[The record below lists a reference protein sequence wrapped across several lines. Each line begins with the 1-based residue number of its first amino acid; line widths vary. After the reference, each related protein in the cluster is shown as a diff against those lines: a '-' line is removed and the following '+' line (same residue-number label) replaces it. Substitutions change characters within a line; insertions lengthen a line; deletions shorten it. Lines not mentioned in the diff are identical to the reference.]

1 MKIARITIYQVDLPY
16 VGGTYSW
23 AKGYSV
29 SVATSTVVRIDTD
42 EGVFGWGE
50 VCPLGASYLPSY
62 SAGVAPGIAFLAPHL
77 IGLDPTAVGA
87 VYGVMEREMLGHAY
101 VKSAL
106 DMACW
111 DILGQAAGLPLHALL
126 GGRQNHAMPMYRAI
140 PQGTP
145 EEMAA
150 TIESYRQE
158 GYRQFQLKSG
168 GWPADDIARLEAV
181 VGACQPGERVLA
193 DGNRGWRRDEALQ
206 VAEATRHLNY
216 VLEQPCSRYEDCLAV
231 RRRAA
236 QAFKLDESLQ
246 SFEDLV
252 RARTDDALDVA
263 AVKIAKSGGLTK
275 ARLARDFWA
284 GLAIPMTV
292 EDVWGGEIVTAAL
305 AHLAAST
312 PPEALLNTTDLHNY
326 NTVHFATGAPA
337 VEDGHLLVSDR
348 PGLGVTVDEDAL
360 GAPLAVHE

>member
-1 MKIARITIYQVDLPY
+1 MKITRITVYQIELPY
-16 VGGTYSW
+16 VGGSYGW
-23 AKGYSV
+23 AKGYSL
-29 SVATSTVVRIDTD
+29 SAATATVVRIDSD
-42 EGVFGWGE
+42 DGISGWGE

-62 SAGVAPGIAFLAPHL
+62 SDGVAPGIAFLAPHL
-77 IGLDPTAVGA
+77 IGRDPTAIGA
-87 VYGVMEREMLGHAY
+87 IYGVMEREMLGHAY

-126 GGRQNHAMPMYRAI
+126 GGRQNNAMPMYRAI

-168 GWPADDIARLEAV
+168 GWPAEDIARLEAV
-181 VGACQPGERVLA
+181 CAALAPGERLLA
-193 DGNRGWRRDEALQ
+193 DGNRGWRRDEALE
-206 VAEATRHLNY
+206 VAQATRHLSY
-216 VLEQPCSRYEDCLAV
+216 IMEQPCSRYEDCLAV
-231 RRRAA
+231 RRRAPHV
-236 QAFKLDESLQ
+236 FKLDESLQ
-246 SFEDLV
+246 TFEDLV
-252 RARTDDALDVA
+252 RARNDEACDVGA
-263 AVKIAKSGGLTK
+263 IKVAKSGGLTK

-284 GLAIPMTV
+284 ALGIPMTV

-312 PPEALLNTTDLHNY
+312 PSDVLLNTTDLHNY
-326 NTVHFATGAPA
+326 NTVHFASGAPE
-337 VEDGHLLVSDR
+337 VKDGHLIVGDR
-348 PGLGVTVDEDAL
+348 PGLGVTVEEDKL
-360 GAPLAVHE
+360 GPPLAVHE